1 LFGVGPIEEESGKG
15 RSKGSDCFEHE
26 TYVVVKDVFR
36 FFFMWVDGP
45 MHFGMAD

>member
-26 TYVVVKDVFR
+26 H
-36 FFFMWVDGP
+36 MLL
-45 MHFGMAD
+45 